1 MAKPFF
7 TIGHSDRS
15 LDVFLDMLREN
26 EIERVADVRKL
37 PGSRAHPHFN
47 GDTLAQALAQA
58 QIGYVHLPALGG
70 LRGKSKP
77 QASGLNDLWTNKSFR
92 NYADYALT
100 EPFREGLAELRALGG
115 TRRVAIMCAEAVWW
129 RCHRRIISDYLIAGG
144 AAVFN
149 IMGPGRIEPAKLTPG
164 AVIEPDGSLI
174 YPAPAASA

>member
-15 LDVFLDMLREN
+15 LEVFLDLLREN
-26 EIERVADVRKL
+26 EIDLVADVRKL

-47 GDTLAQALAQA
+47 GDTLAQALALA
-58 QIGYVHLPALGG
+58 QIGYAHLPALGG

-100 EPFREGLAELRALGG
+100 EPFREGLAELRALGA

-129 RCHRRIISDYLIAGG
+129 RCHRRLIADDFVARGWEVIDLMAPG
-144 AAVFN
+144 KSEPHSPNADAV
-149 IMGPGRIEPAKLTPG
+149 MVDGVLQYPGPQSGLF
-164 AVIEPDGSLI
+164 
-174 YPAPAASA
+174 